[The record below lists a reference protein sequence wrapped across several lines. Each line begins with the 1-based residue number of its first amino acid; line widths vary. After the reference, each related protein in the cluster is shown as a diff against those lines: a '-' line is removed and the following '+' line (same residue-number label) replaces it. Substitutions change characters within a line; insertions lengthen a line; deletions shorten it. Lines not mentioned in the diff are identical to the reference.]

1 VVVVVLVSVVLD
13 VVVLSSGV
21 VVKEDEDVDE
31 LASVWANTESGRT
44 QIMDIIRKYLD
55 KFFIL

>member
-1 VVVVVLVSVVLD
+1 VVVVVLASVVLD

-44 QIMDIIRKYLD
+44 QTMDIIRKYLD